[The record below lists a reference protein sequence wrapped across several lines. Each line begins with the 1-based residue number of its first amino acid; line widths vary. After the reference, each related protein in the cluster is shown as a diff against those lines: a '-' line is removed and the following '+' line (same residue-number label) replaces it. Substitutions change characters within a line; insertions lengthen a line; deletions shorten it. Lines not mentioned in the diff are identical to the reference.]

1 MDSQNNIFKMQESI
15 QQANDTSNANVESL
29 LNGAIGVKDT
39 SIKENSD
46 ILMGITQKL
55 PYTRLGELEATNT
68 YKFITSPAKLRKDK
82 KSLSKGSGIISN
94 ITRDTVNDKNSYIN
108 MKNILYIILVLL
120 CIGFVTYVVKIAM
133 HKEQEEEIF

>member
-1 MDSQNNIFKMQESI
+1 
-15 QQANDTSNANVESL
+15 
-29 LNGAIGVKDT
+29 
-39 SIKENSD
+39 
-46 ILMGITQKL
+46 
-55 PYTRLGELEATNT
+55 LEATNT